1 MSSKFAWSLEKIRN
15 LEQYTLKIIK
25 ILRTAS
31 LASNITGSYIKKS
44 VPTFLVLILQSTCF
58 ICTTWKCK
66 QTMEQQSHRACEWTK
81 SKQKQKEN
89 QVTSHSNWPRVVL
102 FDLAHKKCNGIIKAW
117 LNVWLSMMSGHG
129 AISLIKQK
137 FKRPEHLLTP
147 PPAPP
152 RRITSHFRLS
162 PSPQPIL
169 KWTSYVYHPLDD
181 TINSCKNSEHFYQ
194 CFRRKTSGKRPHG

>member
-31 LASNITGSYIKKS
+31 LASNFTGSYIKKS

-81 SKQKQKEN
+81 SKQKQ
-89 QVTSHSNWPRVVL
+89 

-129 AISLIKQK
+129 ANPIFFNKTKVQTSRTLANTRFTWWVRYWNI
-137 FKRPEHLLTP
+137 HLVRTQ
-147 PPAPP
+147 
-152 RRITSHFRLS
+152 IF
-162 PSPQPIL
+162 
-169 KWTSYVYHPLDD
+169 
-181 TINSCKNSEHFYQ
+181 
-194 CFRRKTSGKRPHG
+194 RKTNISYPLICICTCTYQGIRNVSFPEEWSLLDH

>member
-31 LASNITGSYIKKS
+31 LASNFTGSYIKKS

-102 FDLAHKKCNGIIKAW
+102 FDLAHKKCNGIIKGW

-129 AISLIKQK
+129 ANPIFFNKIKVQTSRTLAK
-137 FKRPEHLLTP
+137 P
-147 PPAPP
+147 PPLPP
-152 RRITSHFRLS
+152 TSDNISFS
-162 PSPQPIL
+162 P
-169 KWTSYVYHPLDD
+169 
-181 TINSCKNSEHFYQ
+181 
-194 CFRRKTSGKRPHG
+194 